1 MLSDIV
7 INISNGFEDTSDVI
21 KDVFSN
27 NNYDAVIKYGTDEH
41 PQNIEYKSMNI
52 NLCVIPTP
60 IIYNKPCLI
69 GFGDELNLELLNKEI
84 DVLKKLNIDISRLLY
99 IEESTLIENIK
110 LINLKSSRVQK
121 YINCIFNRISLSEFT
136 QKFNNICYISLKGQ
150 FKRNGNTYENTTPNS
165 LSIFSICNPRNIN
178 NIIGFKD
185 VIESHTGYGTDND
198 TTLYKIVE
206 KNKLQLI
213 GNKTIIN
220 NILLNYY
227 WIDLDKIINIIHST
241 GINIIYFTG
250 SNLINNMKI
259 MYIIKD
265 KKKLIFN
272 CRERFCRY
280 IISTLKENT
289 YINIINFI

>member
-1 MLSDIV
+1 MLSDVV

-21 KDVFSN
+21 KDVYSK
-27 NNYDAVIKYGTDEH
+27 NNYDAVIKYGIDEH
-41 PQNIEYKSMNI
+41 PQNIEYKSTNI

-84 DVLKKLNIDISRLLY
+84 GDLTKLNIDISRLLY

-110 LINLKSSRVQK
+110 LKNLKSSRVQK

-150 FKRNGNTYENTTPNS
+150 FNRDGSKYDNTKSTS

-185 VIESHTGYGTDND
+185 VIESHTGYDTEND
-198 TTLYKIVE
+198 VALYNIVQQNKI
-206 KNKLQLI
+206 QLI
-213 GNKTIIN
+213 GNKNIVN
-220 NILLNYY
+220 SILLNYY

-250 SNLINNMKI
+250 SNLIKNMKI
-259 MYIIKD
+259 VYVIKN

-280 IISTLKENT
+280 IITTLKETT
-289 YINIINFI
+289 YINLIYFV